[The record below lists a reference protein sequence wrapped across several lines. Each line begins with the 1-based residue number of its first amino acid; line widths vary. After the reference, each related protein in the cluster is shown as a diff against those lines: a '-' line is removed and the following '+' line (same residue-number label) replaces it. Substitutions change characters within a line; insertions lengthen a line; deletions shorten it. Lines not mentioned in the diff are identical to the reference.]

1 MSDVHREKE
10 RRMKRQLSVSAAMA
24 MLLSCATS
32 TMAQM
37 TVDVAKITC
46 KQYILYEVV
55 DGRTLAVWLSGYY
68 SAQRGTTLVDI
79 PDLQAKADVVREY
92 CFRHYDE
99 PLMDA
104 VKKALGTTK

>member
-1 MSDVHREKE
+1 
-10 RRMKRQLSVSAAMA
+10 MKRKLSWSAAMA
-24 MLLSCATS
+24 TLLVCATS
-32 TMAQM
+32 AIAQM

-46 KQYILYEVV
+46 KQYVLYEIV

-99 PLMDA
+99 PLMEA
-104 VKKALGTTK
+104 VKKALGSNK

>member
-1 MSDVHREKE
+1 
-10 RRMKRQLSVSAAMA
+10 MA
-24 MLLSCATS
+24 R
-32 TMAQM
+32 M
-37 TVDVAKITC
+37 TVNVAKITC

-79 PDLQAKADVVREY
+79 ADLQAKADVVREY

-104 VKKALGTTK
+104 VRKTLERPNRLCQAQHFARWRRTKETRR